1 MVVLIRLI
9 GILGNILT
17 LAVFA
22 HVVLSYFMRYDHPI
36 RQAIDTMVEPLL
48 IPIRRIMPTM
58 GGLDFS
64 PMVLIILIQLVE
76 QLLIQLVARLI

>member
-1 MVVLIRLI
+1 VFFLIRLV
-9 GILGNILT
+9 GIVGNILT

-22 HVVLSYFMRYDHPI
+22 HVVLSYFMRYDHPV
-36 RQAIDTMVEPLL
+36 RQAVDGIVEPML

-76 QLLIQLVARLI
+76 QLLIQLIAQIA